1 MNRNSSIFRYSAGI
15 LPAFQRT
22 CVSHGM
28 SGAQQYEV
36 VVEVYVRII
45 SWLNFLLFSDIVVP
59 AEVL

>member
-1 MNRNSSIFRYSAGI
+1 M
-15 LPAFQRT
+15 
-22 CVSHGM
+22 SHGM